1 MATAAAPIVAI
12 PGTMCDARL
21 WHRLLPHLP
30 GVAWR
35 HLAIPDG
42 PDVDSLVSALA
53 ASLPAAP
60 VDVFG
65 FSLGG
70 YLAAALACRD
80 PARVRRLFICS
91 NSPRALPEG
100 ELRQR
105 RQLLAWLERGD
116 YQGLSD
122 HKVAQMV
129 SADSLAD
136 PAIGQCMKAMDA
148 SLGPAVLA
156 QQLRA
161 TTERPD
167 LQAALATL
175 PMPVWLCF
183 GAADGLVNR
192 DWVHALQR
200 QAPRTVVH
208 EVPGAGHML
217 PLEAPQ
223 PLARLVARWSA

>member
-1 MATAAAPIVAI
+1 MSPPIPIVAL

-30 GVAWR
+30 GVAWQ
-35 HLAIPDG
+35 HLPIPDG
-42 PDVDSLVSALA
+42 PDIDHLVSALA
-53 ASLPAAP
+53 ESLPAGP
-60 VDVFG
+60 VNLFG

-70 YLAAALACRD
+70 YLAAALACRL
-80 PARVRRLFICS
+80 PGRIGSLFICA
-91 NSPRALPEG
+91 NSPCALPER

-105 RQLLAWLERGD
+105 QQLLAWLKRGG

-129 SADSLAD
+129 SPASLAD

-148 SLGPAVLA
+148 SLGLAVLE

-167 LQAALATL
+167 LCSALSAL
-175 PMPVWLCF
+175 SIPVWMAF
-183 GAADGLVNR
+183 GAEDALVDR
-192 DWVHALQR
+192 RWVQDLQVR
-200 QAPRTVVH
+200 APRTVVH

-223 PLARLVARWSA
+223 ALARLVARWSA